1 MPAPRSRAFTAV
13 LEHHRCWLSS
23 DGAYL
28 AMVGDSGLSTEIAGA
43 IAKDYQV
50 VRNIGKQHW
59 VEQLAARIRSVSDD
73 KWCTSLIGRFE
84 ICQELGQLHQK
95 GGAFH
100 APLSGITKL
109 MWFLRPHGWTMYDR
123 LARIGLVGRSGNG
136 ETFYQKLDECG
147 FVECAGSITDR
158 CRTLKLPLFGERVID
173 KFLMLRGMSDVASGW
188 TATLTH
194 HHFTMLPRERQK
206 QLEAIAAFVEDLDLE
221 QKFPPPIARRRKRE
235 NTSPNSIPGTPA

>member
-1 MPAPRSRAFTAV
+1 MPTPRSRAFTAV
-13 LEHHRCWLSS
+13 IEHHRCWLSS

-28 AMVGDSGLSTEIAGA
+28 AMVGDSGLTTEIAGA

-50 VRNIGKQHW
+50 VRNIGKPQW
-59 VEQLAARIRSVSDD
+59 VEQLAAGIRSVSDD
-73 KWCTSLIGRFE
+73 EWGTSLIGRYE
-84 ICQELGQLHQK
+84 ICRELGQSHRE

-100 APLSGITKL
+100 TPLSGITKL
-109 MWFLRPHGWTMYDR
+109 IWFLRPHGWTMYDR
-123 LARIGLVGRSGNG
+123 LARTGLVRGSGSA
-136 ETFYQKLDECG
+136 ETFYRKLDQCG
-147 FVECAGSITDR
+147 FVECATSITDQ

-188 TATLTH
+188 TETLTH
-194 HHFTMLPRERQK
+194 HHFTLLPRERQK

-221 QKFPPPIARRRKRE
+221 QKFPSPIARRRKRG